1 MTTPSATP
9 ASKLKRLA
17 AWIDERTPMTATWKA
32 NTRLATYYAP
42 KNINFWSFFGTLAI
56 LVLINQLITGIFL
69 TMHYKPDAS
78 LNDSGVPLAFASIEY
93 IMRDVPWGWLIRY
106 LHSSGASAL
115 LILVYLHMYRS
126 VLYSSYLKP
135 RELTWL
141 FGMLLFLALV
151 AQTFVGYLMPWG
163 QLSFW
168 AAQVIV
174 NAFSQI
180 PGVGPEFTLWLRGD
194 YVVSDATLNRFF
206 SFHVIGFPA
215 LLCWILVQHIPYTI
229 KDLRYFLAFC
239 LICAA
244 IVFLAPEAGGYF
256 LEYNN
261 FTQANPLQ
269 TPQHIAPLW
278 YFTSYYSILRAI
290 TYPLFGIDAKF
301 WGVLGMLLA
310 MVIFAALPWLD
321 KSQGQMIRKKGPI
334 FKLAL
339 GLFVIAFAGLS
350 YLGTVPTTPQR
361 LVLAQICTALYFGF
375 FLLMP
380 IYSRLDRPKAGTG
393 EVA

>member
-1 MTTPSATP
+1 MTPQTG
-9 ASKLKRLA
+9 KLQRFV
-17 AWIDERTPMTATWKA
+17 AWIDERTPMSATWKA
-32 NTRLATYYAP
+32 NTKLATYYAP
-42 KNINFWSFFGTLAI
+42 KNINLWSFFGTLAI

-78 LNDSGVPLAFASIEY
+78 LNESGVAVAFASIEY

-106 LHSSGASAL
+106 LHSTGASAL

-126 VLYSSYLKP
+126 VLYSSYLNQ

-141 FGMLLFLALV
+141 FGMLIFLALM

-168 AAQVIV
+168 AGQVVI
-174 NAFSQI
+174 NAFSQLPVI
-180 PGVGPEFTLWLRGD
+180 GPELTLWLRGD

-215 LLCWILVQHIPYTI
+215 LLCWLLVTHVPYTV
-229 KDLRYFLAFC
+229 KDIRYFLVFF
-239 LICAA
+239 LVCAA
-244 IVFLAPEAGGYF
+244 VVFFAPEAGGYF
-256 LEYNN
+256 IEYNN
-261 FTQANPLQ
+261 FIQANPLQ
-269 TPQHIAPLW
+269 TPPHIAPLW

-301 WGVLGMLLA
+301 WGVIGMMLA

-321 KSQGQMIRKKGPI
+321 KSRGRMIRQKGPV

-339 GLFVIAFAGLS
+339 ALFVMAFVTLS
-350 YLGTVPTTPQR
+350 YLGTIPTTPQR
-361 LVLAQICTALYFGF
+361 LMLAQICTALYFGF

-380 IYSRLDRPKAGTG
+380 FYSRLGQPKAG
-393 EVA
+393 EDRK

>member
-1 MTTPSATP
+1 MATVNT
-9 ASKLKRLA
+9 RLGGLI
-17 AWIDERTPMTATWKA
+17 AWIDERTPLTTTWKSA
-32 NTRLATYYAP
+32 TRLAGYYAP
-42 KNINFWSFFGTLAI
+42 KNVTFWYFFGTLAI
-56 LVLINQLITGIFL
+56 VVLISQLVTGIFL

-78 LNDSGVPLAFASIEY
+78 LNESGVPLAFASVEY

-106 LHSSGASAL
+106 LHSTGASAL
-115 LILVYLHMYRS
+115 LILVYLHMFRS
-126 VLYSSYLKP
+126 VLYSSYIKP

-141 FGMLLFLALV
+141 LGMTIFIGLA

-180 PGVGPEFTLWLRGD
+180 PFFGPDFTLWLRGD
-194 YVVSDATLNRFF
+194 YVIGDATLNRFF
-206 SFHVIGFPA
+206 SFHVIAFPA
-215 LLCWILVQHIPYTI
+215 LLLWLLFQHIPHTV
-229 KDLRYFLAFC
+229 KDIRIFLGFLTVC
-239 LICAA
+239 VA
-244 IVFLAPEAGGYF
+244 IVFYLPEMGGYF

-290 TYPLFGIDAKF
+290 TYPLFGIDAKL
-301 WGVLGMLLA
+301 WGVLGMLAA
-310 MVIFAALPWLD
+310 MVIFALLPWLD
-321 KSQGQMIRKKGPI
+321 KSRGMSFRQKGPI
-334 FKLAL
+334 FKVALAI
-339 GLFVIAFAGLS
+339 FVVSFVTLS
-350 YLGTVPTTPQR
+350 YLGTVPTDPLR
-361 LVLAQICTALYFGF
+361 LLLAQICTAIYFAF

-380 IYSRLDRPKAGTG
+380 IYSRMDNPRGDAGRSTR
-393 EVA
+393 